1 MSGPRPL
8 AFALALFACAAHPTI
23 TATVAGGS
31 IGFGA
36 CYIEVE
42 KGGTCGVVGAST
54 ALFMGG
60 LVALVMHFTDASA
73 HAFPPD
79 EELEDYV
86 PPKKIIRATH
96 ESPGGS
102 VDAGVMLDAGPD
114 ASPPIVNPDAALEL
128 TP

>member
-1 MSGPRPL
+1 VLCG
-8 AFALALFACAAHPTI
+8 CARHPAI

-42 KGGTCGVVGAST
+42 KGGTCGVIGATT

-73 HAFPPD
+73 HELPRD
-79 EELEDYV
+79 DELEDYV
-86 PPKKIIRATH
+86 PPNKAARVPPDA
-96 ESPGGS
+96 GVA
-102 VDAGVMLDAGPD
+102 VDAGLDAAP
-114 ASPPIVNPDAALEL
+114 PPIDGALEL
-128 TP
+128 LP